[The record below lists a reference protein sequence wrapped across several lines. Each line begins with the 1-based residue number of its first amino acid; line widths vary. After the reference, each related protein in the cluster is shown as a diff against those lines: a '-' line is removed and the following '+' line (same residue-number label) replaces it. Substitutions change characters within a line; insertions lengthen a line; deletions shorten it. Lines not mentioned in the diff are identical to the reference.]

1 MSKNAIFS
9 VILAAILM
17 LIYIAIRFHDV
28 KFGASAVIALLHDVA
43 MVFCLYIILRLT
55 VGNTCIA
62 CLLTIVGYSINA
74 TIIIFDR
81 VRENIGVMKPKKATY
96 KDIVNLSINQTFSRT
111 IYTSLTTFVTI
122 FVLYI
127 MGVASIKE
135 FALTLMAGVV
145 IGAYSSVCIT
155 GPLWYYMKTKPGK
168 TEKDA

>member
-1 MSKNAIFS
+1 
-9 VILAAILM
+9 
-17 LIYIAIRFHDV
+17 
-28 KFGASAVIALLHDVA
+28 
-43 MVFCLYIILRLT
+43 
-55 VGNTCIA
+55 
-62 CLLTIVGYSINA
+62 
-74 TIIIFDR
+74 
-81 VRENIGVMKPKKATY
+81 MKPKKATY

-135 FALTLMAGVV
+135 FALTLMAGVG

-155 GPLWYYMKTKPGK
+155 GPLWYYMKTKLGK